1 MSVALALAAS
11 FDASTFLLLGAIYAA
26 SAVFS
31 GLSGFGFSAIGA
43 LTLCVIPPQLGICAL
58 MVLSVFTQAMSLRS
72 LRSEVRMHNARWQ
85 TGFVPYALGGV
96 LGLPVGLEILAHMP
110 TRALVCALGLL
121 LVAYSLYSAFKPRS
135 LRLAA
140 RDTTLGG
147 ALAVGA
153 IGGVVGGFSAF
164 PGSALVVW
172 NGLKNVP
179 KEQGRALTQPFI
191 LVMQVVALSIVACAR
206 PAVFD
211 ERLAALL
218 LPALPL
224 AWAGN
229 RLGIE
234 IYRRTSQVDYRT
246 VTLAALAVSG
256 LSLVAKAS
264 FFA

>member
-1 MSVALALAAS
+1 MLAALAPAAS
-11 FDASTFLLLGAIYAA
+11 FDASTLLLLGAIYAA

-43 LTLCVIPPQLGICAL
+43 LTLCVIPPQLGICML
-58 MVLSVFTQAMSLRS
+58 MVLSVFTQAMSMGS
-72 LRSEVRMHNARWQ
+72 LRSEVRAHNAHWQ
-85 TGFVPYALGGV
+85 TGFVPYAVGGV
-96 LGLPVGLEILAHMP
+96 LGLPVGLEILARMP
-110 TRALVCALGLL
+110 ARALVCALGVL
-121 LVAYSLYSAFKPRS
+121 LVAYALYSAFKPRA
-135 LRLAA
+135 LRLPP
-140 RDTTLGG
+140 RRTSLGG

-191 LVMQVVALSIVACAR
+191 LVMQVVALTIVAWAR
-206 PAVFD
+206 PGVFD
-211 ERLAALL
+211 QRLVALL
-218 LPALPL
+218 LSSMPL

-234 IYRRTSQVDYRT
+234 IYKRTSQVNYRAI
-246 VTLAALAVSG
+246 TLAALAVSG